1 MPDVQGVGS
10 RWRQGKPPGRHLAIG
25 QRRIEH
31 RHLIKR
37 RREAKAWTGS
47 EEEDVVL
54 MPVRIADERAE
65 RVKPSKAAS
74 VFLRQSPGVHQ

>member
-1 MPDVQGVGS
+1 M
-10 RWRQGKPPGRHLAIG
+10 AIG

-37 RREAKAWTGS
+37 RRKAETATGS

-54 MPVRIADERAE
+54 MSIRIADERAE
-65 RVKPSKAAS
+65 SIKPSKAAS
-74 VFLRQSPGVHQ
+74 VFMSQTPSVHQ